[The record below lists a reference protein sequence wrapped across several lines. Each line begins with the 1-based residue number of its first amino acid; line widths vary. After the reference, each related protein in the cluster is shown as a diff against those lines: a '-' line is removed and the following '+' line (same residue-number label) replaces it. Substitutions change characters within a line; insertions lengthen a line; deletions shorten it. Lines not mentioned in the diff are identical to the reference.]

1 MFIGICAAGTT
12 AHHVQRLERPQTHLL
27 LFTIS
32 PANTMQ
38 FLPQNVLVRVLQHVK
53 QSQRLTSCA
62 LVSTAWAEAAAMAT
76 SDIYSRT
83 RDSERFMPWLQ
94 HHGSHV
100 TSFQCDMSRHPT
112 TRIDWDDSDD
122 SDDDIPLCNRRFP
135 VPLVGKTVWATLPCS
150 NLMKLTLSGCAIQ
163 LSTLMQVATGLTSL
177 TLNMDKHQD
186 FSGGLQSLTALHAL
200 PALQYFNLTV
210 RPHQSSGLPYNYQ
223 PSDNDVLHSCVISG
237 LTNLTSLQ
245 LTGVLALE
253 SLQPFNLLTNLHH
266 LEMKLDL
273 EVEDPA
279 DAGQQ
284 SFRQLQALTH
294 LSMRLRG
301 GKLVST
307 SSSPAFAGCSG
318 LQELRLH
325 STRVDASAF
334 YGLTGLTKLHLWVA
348 DVVEDGA
355 VGVVALLGHISSMQQ
370 LQDLALDK
378 RFLAAA
384 VAVRDSDAAACGG
397 ITASAKLKC
406 LRVCGLSL
414 PRASWVHLFPP
425 GRRLL
430 QLHQFELCF
439 GGTCAFDCSALEQLV
454 HCCPAI
460 EYLSSVVM
468 KLFAQDVSLAPLLR
482 LQQLARL
489 ECPRVVDDAGS
500 VGVLARLSSLTSLCL
515 SACPGLSDVGLLQLT
530 ALTGL
535 QVLAVRLQDGSNH
548 RLSVVEVI
556 QPGNHHASFMV
567 STWYG
572 LHGCRAIV
580 VISGKC
586 IVAVCVCLQQQTLRF
601 VSCSRCSHCLQMR

>member
-1 MFIGICAAGTT
+1 MSVDLLVYVLITFNDLND
-12 AHHVQRLERPQTHLL
+12 HQTHLL

-32 PANTMQ
+32 PAHTMQ
-38 FLPQNVLVRVLQHVK
+38 FLPQNVLVLVLQHVE

-76 SDIYSRT
+76 SDICSRT

-100 TSFQCDMSRHPT
+100 TGFQCDMSRHPT

-122 SDDDIPLCNRRFP
+122 SDDDIPLCNRR
-135 VPLVGKTVWATLPCS
+135 PLVGKTVWATLPCS
-150 NLMKLTLSGCAIQ
+150 NLIKLTLSGCAIQ
-163 LSTLMQVATGLTSL
+163 LSTLLQVATGLTSL

-210 RPHQSSGLPYNYQ
+210 RPHQSLGSHTTTNP
-223 PSDNDVLHSCVISG
+223 VTTMCCVISG

-245 LTGVLALE
+245 LNGVLALE

-266 LEMKLDL
+266 LEMKL

-284 SFRQLQALTH
+284 PFRQLQALTH

-355 VGVVALLGHISSMQQ
+355 VGVAALLGHISSMQQ
-370 LQDLALDK
+370 LQVLALDK

-454 HCCPAI
+454 DCCPAI
-460 EYLSSVVM
+460 EYLSSVIM

-515 SACPGLSDVGLLQLT
+515 SAWPGLSDVGLLQLT

-548 RLSVVEVI
+548 RLSVAEVI

-586 IVAVCVCLQQQTLRF
+586 IVAVCVCVQQPTLRF